1 MLHVS
6 NVELH
11 FPFQLRQNSG
21 SPVQLSRL
29 NMQSG
34 MASFALNLENYY
46 NAQERCKLLKDTGEK
61 NKKAINDKQFSKDIN
76 FPLQALISS
85 KSKNLI
91 TSQYINTN

>member
-1 MLHVS
+1 MRILTIKIYISFGGHQTQT
-6 NVELH
+6 L
-11 FPFQLRQNSG
+11 G
-21 SPVQLSRL
+21 VQ
-29 NMQSG
+29 
-34 MASFALNLENYY
+34 SFYTRY
-46 NAQERCKLLKDTGEK
+46 AQMYIEKYLKDTGEK